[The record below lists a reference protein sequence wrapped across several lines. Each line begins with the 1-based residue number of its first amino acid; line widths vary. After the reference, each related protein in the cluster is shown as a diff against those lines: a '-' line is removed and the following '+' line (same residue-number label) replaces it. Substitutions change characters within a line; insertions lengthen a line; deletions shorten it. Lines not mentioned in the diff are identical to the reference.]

1 MRQYPEHHVLDR
13 ALLLE
18 DHAGQIEQHLVA
30 LHLELGLFV
39 QLGVAQADAAEL
51 QVGREDLA
59 GRVQ

>member
-18 DHAGQIEQHLVA
+18 DHACQIEQHLVA

-39 QLGVAQADAAEL
+39 QLGVTQADAAEL
-51 QVGREDLA
+51 
-59 GRVQ
+59 